1 MFNSRY
7 FKLALVLGL
16 AASIGPFAIDM
27 YLPALPAIGTSLGA
41 SVSEVQW
48 SLTAFFLSLGTG
60 QLLYGPLS
68 DMWGRKRPM
77 YWGLGIFAV
86 ASVGCALARNIETLV
101 AMRFLQGLGAAAGM
115 VIPRAVVRDLHTG
128 PEAARLMSLL
138 MLVFSVSPIL
148 APLVGSGVIAVT
160 GWRGVFWTVTL
171 AAAVGLVMLY
181 AHLAETRP
189 PEERA
194 DSSLGS
200 ALRGYGL
207 LLRDWNYLGLVM
219 IGSSSMIGF
228 FVYMASSPFVF
239 IDHYGLSP
247 LMYSLTYSFNAV
259 AFIGATQLIAP
270 LGERFGLVRIVKAAA
285 MAAGVVMLLLLA
297 YYVAGGDNM
306 LVLMAMY
313 FISSA
318 FMGMVIPT
326 SSVLAL
332 EEHGAIAG
340 TASALLGTLQML
352 VGALGMGVF
361 GLFSNGKPLTMVI
374 GMTVGAMLGVALTWM
389 TLGKVGAHGSVP
401 PSAQPQPQPPHTH

>member
-86 ASVGCALARNIETLV
+86 ASVGCALASNIETLV

>member
-86 ASVGCALARNIETLV
+86 ASVGCALASNIETLV

-389 TLGKVGAHGSVP
+389 TLGKVGAHGAVP
-401 PSAQPQPQPPHTH
+401 PSAQPQPPHTH